1 MKKILRIIMLLV
13 VGVALAAPCAEAQ
26 RHQGANNGG
35 DRSRRE
41 QPGQSSGHS
50 RNQGS
55 AVRGG
60 NSNSA
65 LKRNER
71 FDKNRPVKAVQNVK
85 KEPSSGGRPS
95 VGTGNNSRP
104 GNNGNHRPGN
114 NGNHRPGQGVGRPGN
129 NGNHRPGHGIDRP
142 GNNGNHR
149 PGHGIDRPG
158 NNGGHHGY
166 KPAHRPPHRP
176 PVVRPP
182 HRPHRPPM
190 VRPAYRPVPPPAW
203 RPRRGLPIVRGILGL
218 TFGAAINV
226 SLDYLYNNGYTVD
239 GYGNDIVYLRNVPAL
254 NYIWTDAALYYGRG
268 GLDASSFYYST
279 PYYDVAR
286 YNNVYNV
293 LVNTYGIPV
302 ATGNAGGVMTST
314 WFGGNNGYITLSF
327 GSADGGRFLTTL
339 TMGM

>member
-104 GNNGNHRPGN
+104 GNNGNQSHGKCVDIPGN
-114 NGNHRPGQGVGRPGN
+114 N
-129 NGNHRPGHGIDRP
+129 
-142 GNNGNHR
+142 
-149 PGHGIDRPG
+149 
-158 NNGGHHGY
+158 
-166 KPAHRPPHRP
+166 
-176 PVVRPP
+176 
-182 HRPHRPPM
+182 
-190 VRPAYRPVPPPAW
+190 
-203 RPRRGLPIVRGILGL
+203 
-218 TFGAAINV
+218 
-226 SLDYLYNNGYTVD
+226 
-239 GYGNDIVYLRNVPAL
+239 
-254 NYIWTDAALYYGRG
+254 
-268 GLDASSFYYST
+268 
-279 PYYDVAR
+279 
-286 YNNVYNV
+286 
-293 LVNTYGIPV
+293 
-302 ATGNAGGVMTST
+302 
-314 WFGGNNGYITLSF
+314 
-327 GSADGGRFLTTL
+327 
-339 TMGM
+339 

>member
-1 MKKILRIIMLLV
+1 MKKSLRIIMLLV

-104 GNNGNHRPGN
+104 GNNGNHRPG
-114 NGNHRPGQGVGRPGN
+114 PGV
-129 NGNHRPGHGIDRP
+129 DRP
-142 GNNGNHR
+142 GNNGNHLTGQGVDR
-149 PGHGIDRPG
+149 PGHNG
-158 NNGGHHGY
+158 N
-166 KPAHRPPHRP
+166 R
-176 PVVRPP
+176 
-182 HRPHRPPM
+182 
-190 VRPAYRPVPPPAW
+190 
-203 RPRRGLPIVRGILGL
+203 
-218 TFGAAINV
+218 V
-226 SLDYLYNNGYTVD
+226 SYTQ
-239 GYGNDIVYLRNVPAL
+239 LR
-254 NYIWTDAALYYGRG
+254 
-268 GLDASSFYYST
+268 
-279 PYYDVAR
+279 
-286 YNNVYNV
+286 
-293 LVNTYGIPV
+293 
-302 ATGNAGGVMTST
+302 
-314 WFGGNNGYITLSF
+314 
-327 GSADGGRFLTTL
+327 
-339 TMGM
+339 